1 MKRNELSIFY
11 ESYQDITE
19 LSEAD
24 SALLLQA
31 RLATQMAYA
40 PYSDFKV
47 GAVAL
52 MSNGLNVSGANQEN
66 ASYPAGICAERVL
79 LSTASSIYPGQSI
92 KTIAI
97 SYIGKGKKSNRPVA
111 PCGICRQSLI
121 EFEQRFKEPIRLILA
136 GMEGEIFI
144 FDTIKSLLPL
154 EFSGDD
160 LK

>member
-1 MKRNELSIFY
+1 MKKNEFRVSY
-11 ESYQDITE
+11 ECYADITE
-19 LSEAD
+19 LSAAD
-24 SALLLQA
+24 AALLNHA

-47 GAVAL
+47 GAVAQ
-52 MSNGLNVSGANQEN
+52 MSNGEIISGSNQEN

-79 LSTASSIYPGQSI
+79 LSAASSVYPGKAI
-92 KTIAI
+92 KSIAI
-97 SYIGKGKKSNRPVA
+97 SYIGKGKKSNNPVA

-121 EFEQRFKEPIRLILA
+121 EFEHRFKQPIRLILA

-144 FDTIKSLLPL
+144 FDTIRTLLPL
-154 EFSGDD
+154 EFNGDD

>member
-1 MKRNELSIFY
+1 MKRNEFSISY
-11 ESYQDITE
+11 ESYADISE

-24 SALLLQA
+24 FSLLSQA

-52 MSNGLNVSGANQEN
+52 MANGSMVSGSNQEN
-66 ASYPAGICAERVL
+66 ASYPAGLCAERVL
-79 LSTASSIYPGQSI
+79 LSAASSIYPGQAI

-97 SYIGKGKKSNRPVA
+97 SYTGKGKKSNRPVA
-111 PCGICRQSLI
+111 PCGICRQSLM
-121 EFEQRFKEPIRLILA
+121 ESEQRFNQPIRLILG
-136 GMEGEIFI
+136 GMEGEIYI
-144 FDTIKSLLPL
+144 FDTIKALLPM

>member
-1 MKRNELSIFY
+1 MKINEFSISY
-11 ESYQDITE
+11 ESYKDITE

-24 SALLLQA
+24 SSLLLQA

-52 MSNGLNVSGANQEN
+52 MSNGLTVSGSNQEN

-79 LSTASSIYPGQSI
+79 LSAASSIFPGQSI

-121 EFEQRFKEPIRLILA
+121 EIEQRFKQPIKLILA

-144 FDTIKSLLPL
+144 FNTIKSLLPM